1 MSRQAPSNTPN
12 TSNNARNEYI
22 PSFISQKPFYVDSSD
37 ADYLEHQR
45 LQSISTDTLDK
56 AKWYERG
63 RKVGP
68 AATKFRK
75 GACENCGA
83 MTHKTK
89 DCLSRPRKHG
99 AKWTGQDIQADE
111 VIDKVSLG
119 WDAKRDRWNG
129 YDNREYQAVVEQ
141 YEDLE
146 ALVHAS
152 KRRKVDPSATN
163 GTSVDA
169 NGSAAPQQT
178 PSGTSTP
185 TQQEQ
190 EPPSDDLR
198 YGEET
203 DMGRSQAKSTRQ
215 LRLREDTAGYLKDL
229 NLDSAAK
236 YDPKT
241 RTLDTSTSR
250 LANDGSDP
258 TIADEGFTR
267 KAATEG
273 DAVEF
278 ERAQRYA
285 WQSQETSGAS
295 TGGTKLHLQANPT
308 HGEIV
313 RKKLTAEADA
323 KRAAKR
329 KELLDKYGAQEDD
342 GKNKKSVTT
351 SISSSVYVE
360 YDPETG
366 MPIPA
371 PSSTTGSLLVTDG
384 SQAPASIPLSKYP
397 EDIHPGNHSSVF
409 GSWYDVKQQAWG
421 YQCCH
426 ATTKNA
432 YCVGEEGKRLLREAE
447 VEREGIF
454 Q

>member
-1 MSRQAPSNTPN
+1 M
-12 TSNNARNEYI
+12 
-22 PSFISQKPFYVDSSD
+22 V
-37 ADYLEHQR
+37 
-45 LQSISTDTLDK
+45 
-56 AKWYERG
+56 
-63 RKVGP
+63 
-68 AATKFRK
+68 
-75 GACENCGA
+75 
-83 MTHKTK
+83 
-89 DCLSRPRKHG
+89 
-99 AKWTGQDIQADE
+99 
-111 VIDKVSLG
+111 DKVELG

-129 YDNREYQAVVEQ
+129 YDSREYQAVVEQ

-152 KRRKVDPSATN
+152 KRRKVDSSLTN
-163 GTSVDA
+163 GTTIDA
-169 NGSAAPQQT
+169 NGSSAT
-178 PSGTSTP
+178 LHSPSGTSTP
-185 TQQEQ
+185 TQQDQ

-241 RTLDTSTSR
+241 RTMDTSVSKLNT
-250 LANDGSDP
+250 DGSDP

-329 KELLDKYGAQEDD
+329 KELLDKYGAQQDD
-342 GKNKKSVTT
+342 SKQPNIAIQSTGAAPTT
-351 SISSSVYVE
+351 SFLNLRRIRSRNRPAHPRTLNHNRPPPPHLRIPTINLNPHIQVSRGRPPGQPQLGLRVVVGGQAAAVGLSVLPRDDKERVLCRGGGEEVVE
-360 YDPETG
+360 G
-366 MPIPA
+366 
-371 PSSTTGSLLVTDG
+371 GGDG
-384 SQAPASIPLSKYP
+384 EGGDLPVGEGAPA
-397 EDIHPGNHSSVF
+397 
-409 GSWYDVKQQAWG
+409 
-421 YQCCH
+421 
-426 ATTKNA
+426 
-432 YCVGEEGKRLLREAE
+432 
-447 VEREGIF
+447 
-454 Q
+454 